1 MICGLA
7 TLFPE
12 HMDSPVGFAK
22 PSRSKGRIPGGRL
35 IAGAGPRVGS
45 GPCRREL
52 DDGLWSSWPNFV
64 ILLYI
69 FKESLKMK
77 AERVAFCGFET

>member
-1 MICGLA
+1 
-7 TLFPE
+7 
-12 HMDSPVGFAK
+12 MDLQCFSRSIWILQWALPC
-22 PSRSKGRIPGGRL
+22 PSRSEGRIPGGL
-35 IAGAGPRVGS
+35 IAGAGPRIGS

-52 DDGLWSSWPNFV
+52 DGGLWSSWPNFV